1 MGPEAFSLRGKVAL
15 VIGMASPLGRATAL
29 ALAEAG
35 AHVAVATALPTR
47 REEAGAHA
55 CAEEIRGLRRHGFA
69 HTLDTTSEEAVEGLV
84 RRTTATLG
92 PLEILVNA
100 HDLPFA
106 KPLPDVSPGEWQ
118 RVLAVNLTGVYL
130 ACRAA
135 AAPMLAQK
143 KGRIIN
149 VVSLLAERGMA
160 NGSAYCAAQAGALN
174 LTRALAL
181 EWARSGVTVNAIG
194 AGWTEGTGLPGDEQ
208 LGQQLVRYLPYRRL
222 ARPREIGDAAVYLA
236 SDASGFLTGQ
246 VIWVDGGVLSRL

>member
-1 MGPEAFSLRGKVAL
+1 MGPEAFSLHEKVAL

-47 REEAGAHA
+47 REEAAAYA
-55 CAEEIRGLRRHGFA
+55 CVEEIRGLRRHGFA

-118 RVLAVNLTGVYL
+118 RVLAVNLTG
-130 ACRAA
+130 
-135 AAPMLAQK
+135 
-143 KGRIIN
+143 
-149 VVSLLAERGMA
+149 SLLIGFLWETFDRMA
-160 NGSAYCAAQAGALN
+160 VSATMRTFAFVGILGAFTTFSTFSLENLN
-174 LTRALAL
+174 LLR
-181 EWARSGVTVNAIG
+181 
-194 AGWTEGTGLPGDEQ
+194 TGE
-208 LGQQLVRYLPYRRL
+208 VRYAITNIALSNGLGLGCVFLGFVASRYL
-222 ARPREIGDAAVYLA
+222 IGL
-236 SDASGFLTGQ
+236 F
-246 VIWVDGGVLSRL
+246 R